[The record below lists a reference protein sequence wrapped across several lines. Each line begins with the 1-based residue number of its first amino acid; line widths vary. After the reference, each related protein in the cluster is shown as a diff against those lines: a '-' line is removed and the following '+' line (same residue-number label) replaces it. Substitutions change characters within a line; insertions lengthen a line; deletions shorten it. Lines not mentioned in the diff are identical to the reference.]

1 MNFQVSK
8 RIRIQHCD
16 PAGLVF
22 TPQYFN
28 LCIEVLEDWFEDLD
42 YGYTKM
48 IRAES
53 SGTPA
58 MKITAKF
65 HKTSILGD
73 TLDFSLSVMQLRSK
87 SALLSIKASCNKE
100 KRCQMEFLYGFAQLK
115 EKGLQAWPVD
125 LAEKMSKYLV

>member
-1 MNFQVSK
+1 M
-8 RIRIQHCD
+8 RIQHCD
-16 PAGLVF
+16 PAGVVF

-28 LCIEVLEDWFEDLD
+28 LFIEVVEDWFCDAL
-42 YGYTKM
+42 GYSYASM
-48 IRAES
+48 ISRDA

-87 SALLSIKASCNKE
+87 SALLSIMASCNKE